1 MVSRSDEAGPSVQ
14 TIFVRRVMG
23 QTDLFAIRQSYDKK
37 PDGFKP
43 SRLS

>member
-1 MVSRSDEAGPSVQ
+1 
-14 TIFVRRVMG
+14 MG